1 MDQRGD
7 GLGTAMHNN
16 VKEGLA
22 TTIEG
27 EKMSAEHS
35 QGVLQSLETP
45 SSGGISTSNTA
56 RNVQGLGTAL
66 NYPKGLAKSREVSKH
81 KDGSIMPIIQKLG
94 LGIGDL
100 SLGVAKNVEE
110 MNVIMTGVKS
120 TTKKRENDP
129 PPPQKTPNFKAK
141 KKPNKIP
148 LPDWLVK
155 WQSKTKTTTPKESK
169 KIPPAKAQ
177 STPPYHP
184 IKKLKLKPPT
194 NSPKNLPG
202 F

>member
-22 TTIEG
+22 TTVEC

-120 TTKKRENDP
+120 MAKKLENDP
-129 PPPQKTPNFKAK
+129 PP
-141 KKPNKIP
+141 
-148 LPDWLVK
+148 L
-155 WQSKTKTTTPKESK
+155 
-169 KIPPAKAQ
+169 
-177 STPPYHP
+177 HR
-184 IKKLKLKPPT
+184 KPPI
-194 NSPKNLPG
+194 SKQRKNQIKYHFQTG
-202 F
+202 W